1 MVRLVEKKCAKLR
14 FELVVHFVIDQQ
26 KPISL
31 LTNTNLPIREEL
43 EERMSGL
50 EEEKRRGV
58 GGEDWKEVRQAP
70 NLLLGYSYK
79 IYLDNIKQVV
89 FAPKMREQLESE
101 RRRGEA
107 ELRGE
112 IRKEMD
118 KLREEVAEVQV
129 IVENND
135 GDHTGESRKGG

>member
-1 MVRLVEKKCAKLR
+1 ML
-14 FELVVHFVIDQQ
+14 
-26 KPISL
+26 
-31 LTNTNLPIREEL
+31 
-43 EERMSGL
+43 GL

-79 IYLDNIKQVV
+79 IYLDNIKQVNLV

-118 KLREEVAEVQV
+118 KLREEAAEVQV
-129 IVENND
+129 NVTLMIVMVMMVMMMMMADD
-135 GDHTGESRKGG
+135 GR

>member
-1 MVRLVEKKCAKLR
+1 MDTVTKYTTTTSNKLI
-14 FELVVHFVIDQQ
+14 FI
-26 KPISL
+26 
-31 LTNTNLPIREEL
+31 
-43 EERMSGL
+43 
-50 EEEKRRGV
+50 
-58 GGEDWKEVRQAP
+58 
-70 NLLLGYSYK
+70 
-79 IYLDNIKQVV
+79 

-118 KLREEVAEVQV
+118 KLKLREEVAEVQV
-129 IVENND
+129 IVENDD

>member
-1 MVRLVEKKCAKLR
+1 ML
-14 FELVVHFVIDQQ
+14 
-26 KPISL
+26 
-31 LTNTNLPIREEL
+31 
-43 EERMSGL
+43 GL
-50 EEEKRRGV
+50 EEGKRKGV
-58 GGEDWKEVRQAP
+58 GGDDWKEVRQVP
-70 NLLLGYSYK
+70 NLLLGYSHK
-79 IYLDNIKQVV
+79 IYLDNKKQVNLV

-129 IVENND
+129 VVKNDD
-135 GDHTGESRKGG
+135 GDRHLHMNTCVRSSLMRAV